1 MLEQEFIAPAP
12 RAHAH
17 KEGFGRTGRLLAVFN
32 QFTNTPQMYVKVNE
46 TEQRHNL
53 QIFCLN
59 LQKMRVEGEIFPN
72 ANLLRIAT

>member
-1 MLEQEFIAPAP
+1 MVR
-12 RAHAH
+12 RAGLSS
-17 KEGFGRTGRLLAVFN
+17 KLLAVFN
-32 QFTNTPQMYVKVNE
+32 QFADTPQMYVKVNE

>member
-1 MLEQEFIAPAP
+1 MVR
-12 RAHAH
+12 RAGLSS
-17 KEGFGRTGRLLAVFN
+17 KLLAVFN
-32 QFTNTPQMYVKVNE
+32 QFPNTPQMYVKVSE

-53 QIFCLN
+53 QIFCLS

>member
-1 MLEQEFIAPAP
+1 MVR
-12 RAHAH
+12 RAGLSS
-17 KEGFGRTGRLLAVFN
+17 KLLAVFN
-32 QFTNTPQMYVKVNE
+32 QFADTPQMYVKVNE

-59 LQKMRVEGEIFPN
+59 LQKMRVAGEIFPN